1 VTERPPFELEDF
13 PSTDV
18 GQPNPFEPKETLRA
32 FGEYVLLAR
41 LAKGGMGELFVARKG
56 GAGGLCVV
64 KQLRPEAAA
73 DPALTRRFVNEAQL
87 IAPIAHPG
95 VCQVIDAGESGGT
108 RYLVMEFIPGRPLSR
123 LLDVVGSMRRVLP
136 PQLALSVILD
146 VLDALD
152 FVHHHADP
160 VTGRPLHI
168 VHRDV
173 SPQNI
178 MISIHGEVKLIDFGL
193 AQSALDDGA
202 KERDPVFG
210 KIAYMPPEQAAGG
223 RVDGRADQFAAAG
236 VLLEMLTGERLYP
249 GLSHQ
254 QIAEMRD
261 DYLPPSLG
269 ALAPDVQAV
278 LKRALARRPDRRF
291 ATCADLAAALRKSS
305 LGAPM
310 GRPQL
315 RAILHGLC
323 PSDVAAIQQGVAGWL
338 RKSA

>member
-1 VTERPPFELEDF
+1 VTEKPPFELDDL
-13 PSTDV
+13 PAADGGS
-18 GQPNPFEPKETLRA
+18 PNPFEPKETLRA

-56 GAGGLCVV
+56 GAGGLVVV
-64 KQLRPEAAA
+64 KQLRPEAAG
-73 DPALTRRFVNEAQL
+73 DPALARRFANEAQL
-87 IAPIAHPG
+87 IGPVSHPG
-95 VCQVIDAGESGGT
+95 VCQVIDAGAVGDA
-108 RYLVMEFIPGRPLSR
+108 RYLVLEHIPGRPLSR
-123 LLDVVGSMRRVLP
+123 LLDVVTGMRRVLP

-152 FVHHHADP
+152 FVHQHADP
-160 VTGRPLHI
+160 VTGKPLHI

-173 SPQNI
+173 SPQNV

-210 KIAYMPPEQAAGG
+210 KIAYMPPEQAMGG

-254 QIAEMRD
+254 QIAELSES
-261 DYLPPSLG
+261 YLPPSLG
-269 ALAPDVQAV
+269 ALLPDVHKV
-278 LKRALARRPDRRF
+278 VKKALLRRPEKRF
-291 ATCADLAAALRKSS
+291 ATCAEFASALRGLS

-310 GRPQL
+310 GRPEL
-315 RAILHGLC
+315 RAILYGLL
-323 PSDVAAIQQGVAGWL
+323 PNDVAAIKASVANWL